1 VAGIIK
7 REDTATA
14 RHFSFAD
21 LEAEARH
28 LLDNARREA
37 QAVVQRAEH
46 QAAARVAAQRQAAHE
61 EGLRAGRTAGLE
73 AIHREARAAVY
84 DEYRARFESALA
96 ALTTGLR
103 EFEQHKRHLLAQAE
117 RGLITL
123 ALAVARRVCK
133 TLPERSAAAAIAN
146 VRGVL
151 ELTGNQGDLE
161 LRVNPA
167 ELATLTDWT
176 QAFVAECGRLT
187 HVNLVADET
196 VTQGGCVL
204 RGREVT
210 IDATIEGQLDR
221 VAAAL
226 LDADTDA
233 PGDEEAV

>member
-1 VAGIIK
+1 MAGIIK
-7 REDTATA
+7 REDTAAA

-37 QAVVQRAEH
+37 QAVVRRAEQ
-46 QAAARVAAQRQAAHE
+46 QAAVRVAAQRQAAHE

-73 AIHREARAAVY
+73 ASAAVHE
-84 DEYRARFESALA
+84 EYRAQFDAALA
-96 ALTTGLR
+96 TLTTGLR

-196 VTQGGCVL
+196 VARGGCVL

-233 PGDEEAV
+233 PGDEEGV